1 MIIKNKIEN
10 RMYKI
15 KKEFNFCYGHRVW
28 TQQLNSEY
36 SVDSNCGCRALHGHN
51 GTITVELESETLNE
65 QGMVVDFKMLNWFKK
80 FIDEELDHKFLMD
93 LHDPLFNYLF
103 PLVCHKQFD
112 TTEIEIRLSYHPE
125 RHYTPD
131 LDDLKKI
138 SDEDLIELYKGLV
151 VLDFVPT
158 SENLSKWFF
167 EIIQDKIKPL
177 NVKVSSVQ
185 FDETP
190 KSHSTYSV

>member
-1 MIIKNKIEN
+1 
-10 RMYKI
+10 MYKI

-28 TQQLNSEY
+28 TQQLNGEY

-51 GTITVELESETLNE
+51 GTITVELESEILN
-65 QGMVVDFKMLNWFKK
+65 QYGMVVDFKMLNWFKK
-80 FIDEELDHKFLMD
+80 FIDEELDHKFLID
-93 LHDPLFNYLF
+93 FHDPLCAQLF
-103 PLVCHKQFD
+103 PLVCVHSGAPIDKIPMWHHAEGHCTID
-112 TTEIEIRLSYHPE
+112 PV
-125 RHYTPD
+125 
-131 LDDLKKI
+131 DLKKL
-138 SDEDLIELYKGLV
+138 SNDPLRELYEGLV
-151 VLDFVPT
+151 VLIFVPT

-167 EIIQDKIKPL
+167 EIIQDKMKPL